1 GLVAAARAR
10 GADHD
15 EEMASVVDD
24 LVTAE
29 TLERV
34 IEQVPDELAEA
45 TDTQLGQRSVMTPQQ
60 LRTWLESVTT
70 A

>member
-1 GLVAAARAR
+1 
-10 GADHD
+10 
-15 EEMASVVDD
+15 MVDD

-45 TDTQLGQRSVMTPQQ
+45 TDAQLGQRSVMTPQQ
-60 LRTWLESVTT
+60 LRTWLESVT
-70 A
+70 AS